1 MKTFI
6 GILIGISLMF
16 AFQKIMKEK
25 DKPTTGA
32 TTALQSEKKLD
43 IPPDFLLFYTKF
55 HTDSLYQVEHITFPL
70 EGMPP
75 YNDSLAWAQ
84 PDFKWQKESW
94 KMHKILK
101 GRENSFLENLV
112 PMGKDLIF
120 EFTPTDDKKLWV
132 ARRFLK
138 SNGEWK
144 LIYYAG
150 LNKKG

>member
-25 DKPTTGA
+25 DRSTEADLTTH
-32 TTALQSEKKLD
+32 LQSENKPD
-43 IPPDFLLFYTKF
+43 IPSDFLLFYTKF
-55 HTDSLYQVEHITFPL
+55 HTDSLYQVGHISFPL
-70 EGMPP
+70 EGMPA

-84 PDFKWQKESW
+84 PDFKWTKEDW
-94 KMHKILK
+94 VMHKILDERK
-101 GRENSFLENLV
+101 DDFLENLV

-120 EFTPTDDKKLWV
+120 EFTPTSDKKLWV

-138 SNGEWK
+138 SNGEWN

-150 LNKKG
+150 VNQR